1 MDLFDDS
8 QGNNYE
14 ALLAFEEQ
22 QGAVVAKNTLTKAKI
37 ERLPVKTYDPAHSAG
52 KTDCQIC
59 FSEYKAGERLRIL
72 PCLHD
77 YHVKCIDR
85 WLKENATCPICR
97 ADISECGGFS

>member
-1 MDLFDDS
+1 MCVNLHIH
-8 QGNNYE
+8 NKYT
-14 ALLAFEEQ
+14 LY
-22 QGAVVAKNTLTKAKI
+22 NTLKC
-37 ERLPVKTYDPAHSAG
+37 SN
-52 KTDCQIC
+52 IC

-97 ADISECGGFS
+97 ADVSECGGFS